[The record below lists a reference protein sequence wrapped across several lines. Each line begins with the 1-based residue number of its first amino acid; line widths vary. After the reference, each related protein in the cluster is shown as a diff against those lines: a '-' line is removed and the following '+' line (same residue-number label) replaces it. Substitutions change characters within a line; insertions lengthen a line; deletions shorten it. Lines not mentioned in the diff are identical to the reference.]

1 MLLKRIDET
10 LTQGLYDLD
19 GGPAEVEVYLVE
31 PSIGEGIVN
40 WEVVREGMVPRELLH
55 YNDAADGS
63 GEYNRSGQK
72 FYAASVPLGQRPL
85 YNGSV
90 FCFADNWPCFGGVAK
105 AGIYLRYSRG
115 FIDWLATFDSSAA
128 AKLSEEIPLFEALME
143 KKDTKKLPAVWHKFK
158 ALPQKWPLI
167 VLCQLSDGRFL
178 VHWLDKDAKEAG
190 PLEVLGIDVAHS
202 RELMKFFTTP
212 VTAEFEQIAEEFQ
225 IGSGL
230 GRNAFGK
237 EYKLDAIRRSE
248 YLRLMGV
255 APENTRA
262 DVLDLWSKKL
272 QYRRK
277 VAPSPD
283 TSTLIFLPEG
293 ELTYSELKEFID
305 KENEKKNLYF
315 DAKKNGGK
323 SEEEREELK
332 ALRPEIIPTPYSTT
346 VFLTNLEGST
356 KKKRIIQQIFPDVS
370 LEYLQ
375 VLNAELLQSNLE
387 NTVVDYMKSALTGQT
402 GDTPSVY
409 RYWTEVFTRALQR
422 QPISAREVFANFQRF
437 ARSQSG
443 EALIDKLGARR
454 YFRVIGKLLRL
465 QHLIMTA
472 REEPAKLL
480 TNEFQQELVRIEQF
494 NLISRGVF
502 GPMSTTV
509 PSGAELIGEAYGL
522 LRDKQKSKLDNFIRQ
537 AWAGVPDS
545 EFPIFV
551 RGALA
556 GMLLNELCW
565 SVQQEGR
572 RFSATQGRHPSR
584 LRGRELQNVFNKGI
598 GLLMNLDK
606 EQLFNCR
613 LLPFLKSLEPESR
626 RDSFNSG
633 LISGMT
639 YFEKKSDDNNEVKH
653 D

>member
-90 FCFADNWPCFGGVAK
+90 FCFSDNWPCFGGVAK

-190 PLEVLGIDVAHS
+190 PLEALGIDVAHS

-255 APENTRA
+255 APENSRA

-272 QYRRK
+272 QYRIK
-277 VAPSPD
+277 TAPSPD

-305 KENEKKNLYF
+305 KENEKKSLYF
-315 DAKKNGGK
+315 EAKKNAGK
-323 SEEEREELK
+323 SREEREELK
-332 ALRPEIIPTPYSTT
+332 ALRPEIIPTPYSAT

-375 VLNAELLQSNLE
+375 VLNAELLQSNLQ

-409 RYWTEVFTRALQR
+409 RYWTEIFTRALQR

-443 EALIDKLGARR
+443 EALIDNLGARR

-465 QHLIMTA
+465 QHLIVTA

-480 TNEFQQELVRIEQF
+480 TNEFQLELVRIEQF

-502 GPMSTTV
+502 GPMSTTM

>member
-1 MLLKRIDET
+1 M
-10 LTQGLYDLD
+10 
-19 GGPAEVEVYLVE
+19 
-31 PSIGEGIVN
+31 
-40 WEVVREGMVPRELLH
+40 
-55 YNDAADGS
+55 
-63 GEYNRSGQK
+63 
-72 FYAASVPLGQRPL
+72 
-85 YNGSV
+85 
-90 FCFADNWPCFGGVAK
+90 
-105 AGIYLRYSRG
+105 
-115 FIDWLATFDSSAA
+115 
-128 AKLSEEIPLFEALME
+128 
-143 KKDTKKLPAVWHKFK
+143 
-158 ALPQKWPLI
+158 
-167 VLCQLSDGRFL
+167 
-178 VHWLDKDAKEAG
+178 
-190 PLEVLGIDVAHS
+190 
-202 RELMKFFTTP
+202 
-212 VTAEFEQIAEEFQ
+212 
-225 IGSGL
+225 
-230 GRNAFGK
+230 
-237 EYKLDAIRRSE
+237 
-248 YLRLMGV
+248 
-255 APENTRA
+255 
-262 DVLDLWSKKL
+262 
-272 QYRRK
+272 
-277 VAPSPD
+277 
-283 TSTLIFLPEG
+283 
-293 ELTYSELKEFID
+293 
-305 KENEKKNLYF
+305 
-315 DAKKNGGK
+315 
-323 SEEEREELK
+323 
-332 ALRPEIIPTPYSTT
+332 
-346 VFLTNLEGST
+346 
-356 KKKRIIQQIFPDVS
+356 
-370 LEYLQ
+370 
-375 VLNAELLQSNLE
+375 
-387 NTVVDYMKSALTGQT
+387 
-402 GDTPSVY
+402 
-409 RYWTEVFTRALQR
+409 QR

-437 ARSQSG
+437 ARSQCG

>member
-128 AKLSEEIPLFEALME
+128 AKLSEEIPLFEALRE

-332 ALRPEIIPTPYSTT
+332 ALRPEIIPTPYSAT

-387 NTVVDYMKSALTGQT
+387 NTVVDYMKAALTGQT

-537 AWAGVPDS
+537 AWVGVPDS

>member
-1 MLLKRIDET
+1 
-10 LTQGLYDLD
+10 
-19 GGPAEVEVYLVE
+19 
-31 PSIGEGIVN
+31 
-40 WEVVREGMVPRELLH
+40 
-55 YNDAADGS
+55 
-63 GEYNRSGQK
+63 
-72 FYAASVPLGQRPL
+72 
-85 YNGSV
+85 
-90 FCFADNWPCFGGVAK
+90 
-105 AGIYLRYSRG
+105 
-115 FIDWLATFDSSAA
+115 
-128 AKLSEEIPLFEALME
+128 
-143 KKDTKKLPAVWHKFK
+143 
-158 ALPQKWPLI
+158 
-167 VLCQLSDGRFL
+167 
-178 VHWLDKDAKEAG
+178 
-190 PLEVLGIDVAHS
+190 
-202 RELMKFFTTP
+202 
-212 VTAEFEQIAEEFQ
+212 
-225 IGSGL
+225 
-230 GRNAFGK
+230 
-237 EYKLDAIRRSE
+237 
-248 YLRLMGV
+248 MGV

-537 AWAGVPDS
+537 AWVGVPDS

>member
-19 GGPAEVEVYLVE
+19 GGPAEVEVYLAE

-40 WEVVREGMVPRELLH
+40 WEVVREGVVARELLH

-72 FYAASVPLGQRPL
+72 FYAASVPFGKRPL

-105 AGIYLRYSRG
+105 AGIYLRYSKG

-128 AKLSEEIPLFEALME
+128 AKLCEEIPLFEALMV
-143 KKDTKKLPAVWHKFK
+143 KKDTKKLPTVWHRFK
-158 ALPQKWPLI
+158 VLPQKWPLI
-167 VLCQLSDGRFL
+167 VICQLSDGRFL
-178 VHWLDKDAKEAG
+178 VHWLNKDAKEAS
-190 PLEVLGIDVAHS
+190 PLEALGIDVAHS

-225 IGSGL
+225 TGSGL

-255 APENTRA
+255 APESARA

-315 DAKKNGGK
+315 EAKKSAGK
-323 SEEEREELK
+323 SKEEREELK
-332 ALRPEIIPTPYSTT
+332 ALRPEIIPTPYSAT

-409 RYWTEVFTRALQR
+409 RYWTEVFTKALQR

-437 ARSQSG
+437 AKSQSG

-465 QHLIMTA
+465 QHLIVTA

-509 PSGAELIGEAYGL
+509 PSEAELIGEAYGL

-545 EFPIFV
+545 EFAIFV

>member
-202 RELMKFFTTP
+202 RELMTFFTTP

-387 NTVVDYMKSALTGQT
+387 NTVVDYMKAALTGQT

-437 ARSQSG
+437 ARSQCG
-443 EALIDKLGARR
+443 EALIDKLGAHR